1 MSMWWSQ
8 GLVIRTC
15 SLLSNCA
22 VPRLRPSSSPDV
34 SEFQLKH
41 GICQGSCLLDT
52 CTFQLVSVLYIS
64 TAPLSTGP
72 TTFIRQHLDCTPY
85 CPFETGYIGLQSL
98 PQPAPAS
105 ALTLP
110 ASLSLSPSLSCVLVS
125 VTFSR
130 GSMQRRWVVSMSTT
144 AIHRAERGYVALG
157 AATWLGL

>member
-1 MSMWWSQ
+1 MWWSQ

-15 SLLSNCA
+15 SLLSSCA

-41 GICQGSCLLDT
+41 GICQGSCLLG
-52 CTFQLVSVLYIS
+52 TFQLVSVLYIS

-72 TTFIRQHLDCTPY
+72 TTFIGQHLDCTAY
-85 CPFETGYIGLQSL
+85 CLSRPDISVFNLCRSLLQPQLSL
-98 PQPAPAS
+98 SPP
-105 ALTLP
+105 
-110 ASLSLSPSLSCVLVS
+110 LSLSPSLSCVLVS

-130 GSMQRRWVVSMSTT
+130 GSMQHRWVVSMSTT

>member
-1 MSMWWSQ
+1 MWWSQ

-41 GICQGSCLLDT
+41 GICQGSCLLS
-52 CTFQLVSVLYIS
+52 TFQLVSVLYIS

-98 PQPAPAS
+98 PQTAPAS
-105 ALTLP
+105 AFALP
-110 ASLSLSPSLSCVLVS
+110 ASLSPSLSCVLVS
-125 VTFSR
+125 ITFSR
-130 GSMQRRWVVSMSTT
+130 GSMQRRWIVSMSTT